1 MTMARSTPTES
12 HSVFPAGNW
21 IFLNHSHTVIF
32 YQEDSHLL
40 DQLSM
45 YVGAV
50 LLRGESA
57 ILIITRE
64 HRDALLARLKAA
76 GVVTETVSGQGRF
89 QCLDA
94 EETLA
99 RIMMDGQPQANC
111 FEDVLGGAIEAL
123 SRSTAGKRVHAFGE
137 MVAVLCAQGRRD
149 AAIQLEQLWNRLST
163 THAFQLHC
171 AYPMSLFSQATDA
184 QGLEKICKEHS
195 HVIPA
200 ERFTT
205 LQSDEERLNEV
216 ALLQQSAQAL
226 ATEIQEHGKVQSALE
241 EREAELRDFVENAL
255 IPMHWVAE
263 DGKIIWA
270 NAAELALLGYERDE
284 YIGHDVRE
292 FYPESNAIEDILQHL
307 GRREELKGYRAK
319 LRCKNGSTRTV
330 RIYSNVAWRGSNF
343 AHTRCFTFDVTDLE
357 RSERR
362 TAAQLAVTRLLA
374 DSSSLAEITQP
385 ILEAICGVSEC
396 AVGAIWQVDD
406 DRNEIRCV
414 RIWHSK
420 DHEFP
425 NFKSATVGTSL
436 APGAGL
442 SGRVWQ
448 TGEPCWIS
456 DLESEDNFPRRTA
469 ALKDGLRS
477 AFAFPISLRQKV
489 TGVIEFL
496 ATEVRDPDAE
506 FLTMMAS
513 IGIQIGQFSER
524 VQTGDSRN
532 KLAAIVESSDDA
544 IVSKDLNGVVTSW
557 NKTAERIFGYKEA
570 EMIGR
575 PITTIIPPEL
585 QDDEPKILAKIQAGE
600 RIEHFQTVRL
610 TKSGERID
618 VSLTISPV
626 KDPNGKIIGA
636 AKIARDIT
644 QQKRL
649 EAALHT
655 SERLASVGRLAAT
668 VAHEINNPLEAVTN
682 YIYLAKQRQDLP
694 EKVKGYL
701 AAADRELG
709 RVAHIAQQTLGFY
722 RDNSQ
727 PTIVSVSEALNDVL
741 TVYERKLAYKQ
752 LKMIRELDPDLSV
765 YTLQGEFKQI
775 LSNLI
780 ANAIDASSER
790 GRIVIRARRTRHP
803 RSGEP
808 GMKLTIADTGIGV
821 PEQDKERIFSPFFT
835 TKRDVGT
842 GLGLWI
848 TRDMVT
854 KKGGHIRFRSRTS
867 KPSGTV
873 MSIFLPS
880 VACAS
885 GDQAA

>member
-1 MTMARSTPTES
+1 M
-12 HSVFPAGNW
+12 
-21 IFLNHSHTVIF
+21 LNHSHTVIF

-40 DQLSM
+40 DQLSQ
-45 YVGAV
+45 YFGAA

-57 ILIITRE
+57 ILIISRE
-64 HRDALLARLKAA
+64 HRDDLLARLKTG
-76 GVVTETVSGQGRF
+76 GVDTETISGHGRF

-99 RIMMDGQPQANC
+99 RIMVDGQPDADC
-111 FEDVLGGAIEAL
+111 FRDVLGGAVEAL
-123 SRSTAGKRVHAFGE
+123 SRSAAGRRLHAFGE

-149 AAIQLEQLWNRLST
+149 AAIRLEQLWNRLSA
-163 THAFQLHC
+163 THSFQLHC
-171 AYPMSLFSQATDA
+171 AYPMSLFLQAGDA
-184 QGLEKICKEHS
+184 RGLEKICKEHS

-200 ERFTT
+200 ERYTT
-205 LQSDEERLNEV
+205 LRSDEERLNEV
-216 ALLQQSAQAL
+216 ALLQQRAQAL
-226 ATEIQEHGKVQSALE
+226 ETEILECSKLQRALE

-263 DGKIIWA
+263 DGKIVWA

-292 FYPESNAIEDILQHL
+292 FYPESNAIEDILQRL
-307 GRREELKGYRAK
+307 ERREELKGYRAK
-319 LRCKNGSTRTV
+319 LRCKNGATRIV
-330 RIYSNVAWRGSNF
+330 RIYSNAAWQGSKF

-374 DSSSLAEITQP
+374 DSSSLAEITHP
-385 ILEAICGVSEC
+385 ILKAICGVSEC
-396 AVGAIWQVDD
+396 AVGAIWEVDD
-406 DRNEIRCV
+406 ERNTIRCV
-414 RIWHSK
+414 SSWHSR

-425 NFKSATVGTSL
+425 NFESVTIDTSF

-442 SGRVWQ
+442 PGRVWQ

-456 DLESEDNFPRRTA
+456 NLKFDENFPRRAA
-469 ALKDGLRS
+469 ALKDGLQS

-496 ATEVRDPDAE
+496 ATEVREPDAE
-506 FLTMMAS
+506 FLTMMTS
-513 IGIQIGQFSER
+513 IGMQIGQFSER
-524 VQTGDSRN
+524 VQADDSRN

-544 IVSKDLNGVVTSW
+544 IVSKDLGGVVTSW
-557 NKTAERIFGYKEA
+557 NKAAERIFGYTAA

-618 VSLTISPV
+618 VSLIISPV
-626 KDPNGKIIGA
+626 KDRNGKIIGA

-644 QQKRL
+644 EQKRL

-701 AAADRELG
+701 TAADRELG

-741 TVYERKLAYKQ
+741 TVYDRKLAYKQ
-752 LKMIRELDPDLSV
+752 LRMTLELDPDLSV
-765 YTLQGEFKQI
+765 YTLQGEFKQM

-808 GMKLTIADTGIGV
+808 GMKLTIADTGVGV
-821 PEQDKERIFSPFFT
+821 PEHDKGRIFSPFFT

-880 VACAS
+880 VASAS